1 MVVQRQCIWISCR
14 SGNVIKRRSDGHRGM
29 VVRAAVRVDVLR
41 DDTVFV
47 NVHYPQAVLPSICWF
62 WLVGSALIVRLPY
75 RPSAEI
81 RET

>member
-1 MVVQRQCIWISCR
+1 MVQRQCIWISCR

-47 NVHYPQAVLPSICWF
+47 NVHYPQAVLV
-62 WLVGSALIVRLPY
+62 LGQARRGAGTVRKGE
-75 RPSAEI
+75 RHRRRQNAEQI
-81 RET
+81 D